1 MIRAVRT
8 HRPAIA
14 LLLFV
19 LAACGPSQSAPTT
32 SSNPLPVEGL
42 PQGRLL
48 IEGNSGEVQ
57 VDVAIAETDDAKA
70 RGLMG
75 VEEMDPNAGMVF
87 LQDQPARL
95 SFWMKDTLI
104 PLSIAFWAPDRRIA
118 TIIDMEP
125 CRTSTCPT
133 YDPEI
138 EWVGALEVNQGFFAE
153 HGIEEGASVR
163 LVRD

>member
-1 MIRAVRT
+1 MAM
-8 HRPAIA
+8 AIA
-14 LLLFV
+14 LMA
-19 LAACGPSQSAPTT
+19 LAACRPAT
-32 SSNPLPVEGL
+32 PVEGL
-42 PQGRLL
+42 PRGTLS
-48 IEGNSGEVQ
+48 IEGNSGPVQ
-57 VDVAIAETDDAKA
+57 VDVSIAETRETKA

-75 VEEMDPNAGMVF
+75 VEEMDPDTGMVF
-87 LQDQPARL
+87 LQDEPARI

-104 PLSIAFWAPDRRIA
+104 PLSIAFWGPDQRIA
-118 TIIDMEP
+118 TILDMEP

-163 LVRD
+163 LERA

>member
-1 MIRAVRT
+1 M
-8 HRPAIA
+8 AIA
-14 LLLFV
+14 LMA
-19 LAACGPSQSAPTT
+19 LAACRPAT
-32 SSNPLPVEGL
+32 PVEGL
-42 PQGRLL
+42 PQGTLS
-48 IEGNSGEVQ
+48 IEGNSGPVQ
-57 VDVAIAETDDAKA
+57 VDVSIAETRETKA

-75 VEEMDPNAGMVF
+75 VEEMDPDTGMVF
-87 LQDQPARL
+87 LQDEPARI

-104 PLSIAFWAPDRRIA
+104 PLSIAFWGPDQRIA
-118 TIIDMEP
+118 TILDMEP

-163 LVRD
+163 LERA